1 MSNVLPPFLEEA
13 QLGRGCSPMS
23 EGAIQEYTMAVM
35 LETAGDNPVPLEE
48 LRQQNIF
55 VIEVILKRIEVMNLP
70 ISFTPEGLIAAYA
83 LTENVVGRAIA
94 LLIDCL
100 TKWEGQTVTASMLAD
115 LYPFGFYSEET
126 FSKYVNDYLKN
137 PDLRSKIKWAEIY

>member
-1 MSNVLPPFLEEA
+1 
-13 QLGRGCSPMS
+13 
-23 EGAIQEYTMAVM
+23 
-35 LETAGDNPVPLEE
+35 
-48 LRQQNIF
+48 
-55 VIEVILKRIEVMNLP
+55 MNLP

-100 TKWEGQTVTASMLAD
+100 TKWEGQKITASMLAD
-115 LYPFGFYSEET
+115 LYPYGFYSEET

-137 PDLRSKIKWAEIY
+137 PELRSNIKWAEIY